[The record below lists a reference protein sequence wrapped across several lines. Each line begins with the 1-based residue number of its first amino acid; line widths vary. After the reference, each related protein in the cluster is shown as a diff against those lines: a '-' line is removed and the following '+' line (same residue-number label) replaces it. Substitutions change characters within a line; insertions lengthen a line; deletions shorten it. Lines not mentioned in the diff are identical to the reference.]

1 MIKQIFYFL
10 ALSVLAI
17 SNQLFALDMPER
29 LQIQEMLEKRLLPVV
44 RSFDRDATVV
54 VNLEEK
60 KASPSVLES
69 NPFVFQ
75 SHGIAPV
82 ESYQFSKF
90 QVVILSRAK
99 EVPDSA
105 EALIKKLTRDVNVAP
120 QITLENFPATG
131 ATEFTEPVPV
141 KVELQGLEKTQAGLS
156 SVSSLLFAA
165 MGLIVFVFCVLGTVL
180 FVATK
185 QPNKASESEEHVK
198 NAESHSPKMAERSEE
213 KLTGYSDEALL
224 AVLSDCY
231 WCEEDKYAA
240 FVWKHIPVE
249 QRKNVLTGN
258 TFLKNY
264 VESLMGKS
272 EENLGS
278 LDHPYYFSPLS
289 INHLDNKALT
299 DLIRKHPVLLNRLS
313 PLRLK
318 HVHLSAMDRIYLEK
332 EALSKTS
339 APDPVR
345 MPSAKERALPN
356 LSLIPLRSID
366 EEEIVG
372 QQKALPLELK
382 SRIPTLAWLCEV
394 ADGRRAEIL
403 NSFSEE
409 ELASAWIGP
418 DFVLETLSKSLTLAR
433 RDALMA
439 LLSQIRPHRESSCFK
454 KLHYLAIEAL
464 KAEANQ
470 GNVRHSK
477 KAA

>member
-1 MIKQIFYFL
+1 MIKHLFYFL
-10 ALSVLAI
+10 SLFLAAM
-17 SNQLFALDMPER
+17 STQLKAIDLPEK
-29 LQIQEMLEKRLLPVV
+29 LQIQELLEKRLLPVV

-54 VNLEEK
+54 VSLEEK
-60 KASPSVLES
+60 KAPPSVLDS

-75 SHGIAPV
+75 SHGIASV

-90 QVVILSRAK
+90 QVVVVSRAS
-99 EVPDSA
+99 EVPESVKS
-105 EALIKKLTRDVNVAP
+105 LIKKLTRDVNVAP
-120 QITLENFPATG
+120 QIVLEKFPPVA
-131 ATEFTEPVPV
+131 ASEFSEPQPM

-185 QPNKASESEEHVK
+185 QSSKNKDPEEVVKSSENSV
-198 NAESHSPKMAERSEE
+198 PKMAERAEE

-224 AVLSDCY
+224 AILSDCY

-240 FVWKHIPVE
+240 FLWKRIPVE

-258 TFLKNY
+258 SFLKSY
-264 VESLMGKS
+264 VESLMGKA
-272 EENLGS
+272 EENLS
-278 LDHPYYFSPLS
+278 CLDHPYYFAPLS
-289 INHLDNKALT
+289 INHLDNKSLT

-318 HVHLSAMDRIYLEK
+318 HVHLNAMDRIYLEK
-332 EALSKTS
+332 EALSKTT

-345 MPSAKERALPN
+345 MPSAKERVLPN
-356 LSLIPLRSID
+356 PSLIPLRSID
-366 EEEIVG
+366 EEELVG
-372 QQKALPLELK
+372 QQRALPLELK

-394 ADGRRAEIL
+394 TDGRRTEIL
-403 NSFSEE
+403 NSFSDE

-418 DFVLETLSKSLTLAR
+418 DFVLETLAQSLTLAR
-433 RDALMA
+433 KEALMQV
-439 LLSQIRPHRESSCFK
+439 LSQVRPNRDSSCFK

-464 KAEANQ
+464 KAEANRVNEKQ
-470 GNVRHSK
+470 SK